1 MRTLAQTVAAG
12 WPISA
17 MLAIALAGQGVNG
30 VRRRSAI
37 NRALHE
43 LRRPLQGLVLALPGS
58 AGQRLAGTL
67 DLAIAALARL
77 DAEVNGGPC
86 PRDRL
91 PVGCRGLLE
100 AAVARWRGRAA
111 LSGGSLELRLRS
123 DAMVIAEP
131 SALAQAIDNLIVN
144 ALEHGGPS
152 VVVDAGVREGRV
164 RVAVL
169 DSGIASRPSP
179 RMETPRE
186 AISRLTGGRRR
197 GHGLD
202 VVREVAA
209 SHGGRFALQRSE
221 QGSVAV
227 LELPLAPSGGLRAA

>member
-1 MRTLAQTVAAG
+1 MASG

-17 MLAIALAGQGVNG
+17 LLALALAGQGVHG
-30 VRRRSAI
+30 FRRRSAI

-43 LRRPLQGLVLALPGS
+43 LRRPLQGLALTLPGS
-58 AGQRLAGTL
+58 AGPNLAASL
-67 DLAIAALARL
+67 DLAIAALGRV
-77 DAEVNGGPC
+77 DAAVNGGSIPS
-86 PRDRL
+86 DRL
-91 PVGCRGLLE
+91 PIACRALLE

-123 DAMVIAEP
+123 DPMVIAEP
-131 SALAQAIDNLIVN
+131 GALAQAIDNLIVN
-144 ALEHGGPS
+144 ALEHGGPA
-152 VVVDAGVREGRV
+152 VTVEAAVRSGRV
-164 RVAVL
+164 RLAVV
-169 DSGIASRPSP
+169 DSGVSSRS
-179 RMETPRE
+179 RLRRETPRE

-221 QGSVAV
+221 RGSVAV
-227 LELPLAPSGGLRAA
+227 LELPLAPSGRLRAA